1 MAKSSRSRTEEE
13 IECRVDTAG
22 YRIYIINGN
31 FSPSLILKRNPDIL
45 IFEGGEA
52 RNKIYSNRR
61 GGGVKPQHMFCK
73 IF

>member
-22 YRIYIINGN
+22 YRIDIIKGN

-52 RNKIYSNRR
+52 RNKIYSNRER
-61 GGGVKPQHMFCK
+61 GGG
-73 IF
+73 